1 MGQVCSRK
9 CQWMMVKT
17 RSFCCQQSEEF
28 WITSGLIPAAPDQ
41 LQLLA
46 LLLCFLSYE
55 FLVICFRVLR
65 ALARVAACF
74 TVMNNCS
81 VRISTLSALEQS
93 KRKNN
98 AFFIYTDFILFAMG
112 IVFFFFFWEM
122 HGLHKLNHIA
132 GLSKW
137 CNGLDRKIILS
148 KSVYICVYIF

>member
-9 CQWMMVKT
+9 HRWMMVKT
-17 RSFCCQQSEEF
+17 LSFCCQQSEGF

-55 FLVICFRVLR
+55 FLLICFRVLR

-98 AFFIYTDFILFAMG
+98 AFFIYTDFILFAIG
-112 IVFFFFFWEM
+112 IFFFCKCMYCINWTILQDFQ
-122 HGLHKLNHIA
+122 ND
-132 GLSKW
+132 
-137 CNGLDRKIILS
+137 GLDRKIILS
-148 KSVYICVYIF
+148 ESVYICVYIF